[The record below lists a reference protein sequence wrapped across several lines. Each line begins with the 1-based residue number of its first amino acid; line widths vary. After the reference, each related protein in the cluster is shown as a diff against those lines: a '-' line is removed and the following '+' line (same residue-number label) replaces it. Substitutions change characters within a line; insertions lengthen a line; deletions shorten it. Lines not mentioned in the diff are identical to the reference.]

1 MSKLIV
7 VCGATGQLGGSVARR
22 MLNEDGW
29 RVRAITR
36 NVNGQAAQALAAKG
50 AELASADYD
59 DEASLVE
66 VFKVG
71 CHLHPWQYGT
81 TRSIFTEYGVH
92 RMPTPSS
99 P

>member
-1 MSKLIV
+1 MTKLIV

-22 MLNEDGW
+22 MLNEGW

-59 DEASLVE
+59 DEASLAE

-71 CHLHPWQYGT
+71 CLLDPWQYST
-81 TRSIFTEYGVH
+81 AHKNFTECGIH
-92 RMPTPSS
+92 RMPTPSL

>member
-71 CHLHPWQYGT
+71 CYPNLWLGST
-81 TRSIFTEYGVH
+81 MRETFTECGVD

>member
-22 MLNEDGW
+22 MLNGEGW

-36 NVNGQAAQALAAKG
+36 NVNSQAAQALAAKG

-66 VFKVG
+66 VFKVS
-71 CHLHPWQYGT
+71 CLLDPWQYST
-81 TRSIFTEYGVH
+81 THATFTEHGVH